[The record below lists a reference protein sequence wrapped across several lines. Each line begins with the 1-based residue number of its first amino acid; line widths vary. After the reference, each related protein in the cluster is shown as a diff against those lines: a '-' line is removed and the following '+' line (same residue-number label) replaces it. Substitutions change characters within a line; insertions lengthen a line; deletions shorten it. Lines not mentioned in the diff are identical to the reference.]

1 MVVVQFDFPISVVFL
16 LDLVDVVVG
25 EVSSH
30 IFSDLHGNKLTRNT
44 AVNRST
50 FAVNGLPNEVEIEV
64 DVGSI
69 GQFHIDFVAVKLDS
83 LDAHLREISANESV
97 DFREVEV
104 ASAAVAA
111 SVAASVDY
119 IEVVVKPD
127 FRSVL
132 HLDFPAKALFLDFLY
147 DLAWEVGGHI
157 SGDLLR
163 HNACG
168 YAGVDGR
175 MFAVHFH
182 PFKRVRE
189 FQLGTVVEFYL
200 VVVLRLIAV
209 EDTSLREMRHDEF
222 HNRWVNV
229 ALVYDFSDFKHVL
242 VACNPGCCFGRC
254 GF

>member
-1 MVVVQFDFPISVVFL
+1 M
-16 LDLVDVVVG
+16 
-25 EVSSH
+25 
-30 IFSDLHGNKLTRNT
+30 
-44 AVNRST
+44 

-69 GQFHIDFVAVKLDS
+69 GQFHIDFVAVKFDS
-83 LDAHLREISANESV
+83 LDAHLREISADESV
-97 DFREVEV
+97 DFREVGVV
-104 ASAAVAA
+104 ASPVSAAV
-111 SVAASVDY
+111 DD
-119 IEVVVKPD
+119 IEVGVKLD

-132 HLDFPAKALFLDFLY
+132 HLDFPAKALFLDFL
-147 DLAWEVGGHI
+147 DGLAREVSGHI
-157 SGDLLR
+157 GGDLLR

-182 PFKRVRE
+182 PLKRVRE
-189 FQLGTVVEFYL
+189 FQMSAVVKFYL

-229 ALVYDFSDFKHVL
+229 ALVYDFSDFKLVL
-242 VACNPGCCFGRC
+242 DACSSGCCFGRC